1 MYKRNIKKIENLKK
15 VWATEEKLF
24 IDQLKVYFS
33 EIDIVKIA
41 ISPSLYGP
49 IGTYE
54 IYDTTIQITPRY
66 DRSVEQIQRLIINA
80 LTHYFYFDK
89 HDKMNKANQVWYEKQ
104 KLAREL
110 QDKILHHTAKA
121 KKMTEILDT
130 EFVGN
135 LALESKRYLKKIGLY
150 QSKKIIKPKNL
161 TKNENIVFELFIK
174 NQDKITTFDEISEA
188 IWEEKV
194 DEKYSEYAMTKLVNR
209 IKVKLPKHTIH
220 AQRKI
225 GYFFC

>member
-1 MYKRNIKKIENLKK
+1 MIGWEYDLQFQNKRYLQVKEKLENYFYQDLGFYVLPYMPQKFRNKIVFFPESCDPEKMYKRNIKKIENLKK

-80 LTHYFYFDK
+80 LTH
-89 HDKMNKANQVWYEKQ
+89 
-104 KLAREL
+104 
-110 QDKILHHTAKA
+110 
-121 KKMTEILDT
+121 
-130 EFVGN
+130 
-135 LALESKRYLKKIGLY
+135 
-150 QSKKIIKPKNL
+150 
-161 TKNENIVFELFIK
+161 
-174 NQDKITTFDEISEA
+174 
-188 IWEEKV
+188 
-194 DEKYSEYAMTKLVNR
+194 
-209 IKVKLPKHTIH
+209 
-220 AQRKI
+220 
-225 GYFFC
+225 